1 MEEVEEEEDRQEE
14 ERAGEEGTGP
24 VRLQGVHWLRTNLR
38 RRKAGRRTKWWRRW
52 RAPVVLHVLVTAA
65 EQAPSGCRVS
75 SPVADCML
83 PHLGFWM

>member
-1 MEEVEEEEDRQEE
+1 MLVVEGWECVLVKAVEEELVQEE
-14 ERAGEEGTGP
+14 
-24 VRLQGVHWLRTNLR
+24 
-38 RRKAGRRTKWWRRW
+38 AGRRTRWWRRW

-75 SPVADCML
+75 SPVADCIL